1 MTTKGSR
8 ALGVDLGTKRVGLS
22 IGDKTLKIATGYRV
36 IEYKNRENLV
46 ENLREITLNEEIGII
61 VIGLPVNMD
70 GSEGNKAR
78 EARNISELIKSRMNV
93 DVVLVD
99 ERLSTAEAIRKL
111 HAANQKA
118 GSNRK
123 RIDMM
128 AATIILQDYLDT
140 P

>member
-1 MTTKGSR
+1 MTPKGSR

-22 IGDKTLKIATGYRV
+22 IGDKALKIATGYRV
-36 IEYKNRENLV
+36 IEYKNREKLV
-46 ENLREITLNEEIGII
+46 EDLREITLNEDVGII

-70 GSEGNKAR
+70 GSEGIKAR
-78 EARNISELIKSRMNV
+78 EARNISELIKSRLNV
-93 DVVLVD
+93 DVILMD
-99 ERLSTAEAIRKL
+99 ERLSTAEAIRRL
-111 HAANQKA
+111 HATNQKA
-118 GSNRK
+118 GSNRE